1 MAAQM
6 QLFTG
11 RSKGCLLAMVLD
23 KDVEVGVEFA
33 GLLIEEFSRR
43 SYDRLSPG
51 VLGGVS
57 HSLRCYQTVTVPQA
71 VGPSS

>member
-1 MAAQM
+1 
-6 QLFTG
+6 
-11 RSKGCLLAMVLD
+11 MVLD

-43 SYDRLSPG
+43 RYDRLSPG

-57 HSLRCYQTVTVPQA
+57 ELHEHATFLVDSLWDCTRKRLHERDRISTMLLQMP
-71 VGPSS
+71 